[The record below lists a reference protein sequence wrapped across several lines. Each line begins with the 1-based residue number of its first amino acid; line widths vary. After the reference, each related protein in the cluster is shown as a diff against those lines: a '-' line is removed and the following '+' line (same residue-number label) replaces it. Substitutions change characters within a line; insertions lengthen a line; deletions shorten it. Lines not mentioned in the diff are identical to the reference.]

1 MSAAACWEENQPNL
15 PKEIVEVLEAPADK
29 ALSGLKLLL
38 AIPEWGVELPGG
50 ETSSQTDVLA
60 ITQNANG
67 LVVLGIE
74 AKVNEPFGPTLQE
87 KKVAA
92 TENQLG
98 RIAFL
103 ETELG
108 RQSSFPDHIRYQL
121 LHRTVSALLTA
132 RHFHASVAVMLVH
145 SFSQDSK
152 WRDDFEAFCSELNSK
167 SISKD
172 LWEISGINGP
182 RLILGWCK
190 GNAKYLGVN
199 LPSSF

>member
-15 PKEIVEVLEAPADK
+15 PREIVEILEASGDS
-29 ALSGLKLLL
+29 ALSQLKLLL
-38 AIPEWGVELPGG
+38 AIPEWEVELPGG

-87 KKVAA
+87 KKA
-92 TENQLG
+92 TATVNQLG

-108 RQSSFPDHIRYQL
+108 RLSPFPDHIRYQL
-121 LHRTVSALLTA
+121 LHRTASALLTA

-152 WRDDFEAFCSELNSK
+152 WRGDFEAFCGELNSK
-167 SISKD
+167 SISED

-182 RLILGWCK
+182 RLIIGWCK
-190 GNAKYLGVN
+190 GDEKYLGIN
-199 LPSSF
+199 LPSAF